1 MTADNSSLST
11 ESPATQ
17 WRVVWVAF
25 GAGIIAATHI
35 GKLPPAL
42 GDIRTE
48 LEAGLVMAGWIAST
62 ISTTGFALGLV
73 AGVIADRVGSRR
85 MLVFGLLMLTAG
97 SLLGALATSSEVMLL
112 ARFLE
117 GVGFTS
123 TTVTGG
129 VIVAR
134 ATVEKDRKWALGV
147 WSAYMPL
154 GFASMMM
161 VSALVLDSIGWR
173 ALWGVSG
180 TISAVWAVVVLRA
193 TAGWSAGRGGAATG
207 QSVLANVGLNLR
219 QVGGV
224 LVAACFA
231 LYAAQHIGM
240 MNWLPTYMTEVY
252 ASGII
257 VAAAIPALVLLFNAG
272 GNYTAAWAMGR
283 GAPIWLLLVLGSGGM
298 AVAEIGIFWSAMPD
312 AARLAL
318 VLFFGI
324 AGGLIPAAALAAAP
338 VYAPVPAL
346 VGAMSGV
353 MVMGSNTGQLFG
365 PPLLAA
371 ARESAGN
378 WDGTFWLLLGLAVA
392 AAVFA
397 LLSRGP
403 ERRAANR
410 RLSHETVHA
419 SLNGGG

>member
-1 MTADNSSLST
+1 MTADNSSRSI
-11 ESPATQ
+11 EAPATN
-17 WRVVWVAF
+17 WRIVWVAF

-42 GDIRTE
+42 GDIRAE
-48 LEAGLVMAGWIAST
+48 LEAGLVMAGWIASA
-62 ISTTGFALGLV
+62 ISTTGFLLGLV
-73 AGVIADRVGSRR
+73 AGAIADRIGPRR
-85 MLVFGLLMLTAG
+85 MLAFGLLMLTAG
-97 SLLGALATSSEVMLL
+97 SFLGAFAASAEVMLL

-134 ATVEKDRKWALGV
+134 ATVDKDRKWALGV

-161 VSALVLDSIGWR
+161 ISALVLDSIGWR
-173 ALWGVSG
+173 AVWGMGSA
-180 TISAVWAVVVLRA
+180 ISLIWAIVVIKA
-193 TAGWSAGRGGAATG
+193 TANWRSGSASPASIR
-207 QSVLANVGLNLR
+207 SVIGNIGLNLR

-224 LVAACFA
+224 LVAVCFA
-231 LYAAQHIGM
+231 LYATQHIGM

-252 ASGII
+252 GSGI
-257 VAAAIPALVLLFNAG
+257 VFAATVPALVLLCNAG
-272 GNYTAAWAMGR
+272 GNYSAALAMGR
-283 GAPIWLLLVLGSGGM
+283 GAPIWLLLALGSGGM
-298 AVAEIGIFWSAMPD
+298 AIAEIGIFWSATPD
-312 AARLAL
+312 AVRLAL
-318 VLFFGI
+318 VMFFGI
-324 AGGLIPAAALAAAP
+324 AGGLIPASALAAAP

-378 WDGTFWLLLGLAVA
+378 WDGTFWLLLSLAIA
-392 AAVFA
+392 AATAA

-403 ERRAANR
+403 ERRAA
-410 RLSHETVHA
+410 
-419 SLNGGG
+419 GK